1 MAKKYINNIY
11 ERQASSL
18 ATQSANAEWKYVTN
32 LKNTTARDF
41 AEELNIVVAN
51 FDKKQWKQ
59 YIRHFDIDSI
69 KDPSVKRQL
78 KILNVIGSAALP
90 DDKLKKVK

>member
-1 MAKKYINNIY
+1 M
-11 ERQASSL
+11 

-32 LKNTTARDF
+32 LKNTTARDY

-59 YIRHFDIDSI
+59 YIRHFDVESI
-69 KDPSVKRQL
+69 KDPLVKRQL
-78 KILNVIGSAALP
+78 NILNVIGAAALP
-90 DDKLKKVK
+90 EDKLKKVLF